1 MKQSI
6 LIVALI
12 ACALSTHA
20 QKEGNVWHFG
30 MGAALDFNSG
40 TAVVSSP
47 SSMWTFEGCASI
59 ADADG
64 NLLFYT
70 NGGGRD
76 PILSGQTSGLIW
88 NREHNVM
95 YDMGNT
101 EGGGFSSAQ
110 SSVIVPKPGAPNQ
123 YYLFTMEEIEFNV
136 GGDVPSQ
143 PQGRGLSYFEIDMTL
158 NGGLGGVAN
167 YTGLAYVPSYE
178 GLCAVRHTNGSDYWI
193 IVHRSSANGLAVFP
207 LTAAGLGVPTLFT
220 LATSNAVIKAS
231 PDGKWVST
239 GSIGGQNLYSFDAAT
254 GVLDNQVILNVA
266 ARSAEFSPNSQRIF
280 TLGSDDQMSYF
291 DLTSPDINASQTPV
305 GNVPSA
311 GIINGQMQLAPDGK
325 IYFVQAA
332 FIEQSMYLSTIVC
345 PNSSPFL
352 ELKKITFPVVDDAIF
367 FGLPNFDNAIFRQ
380 DSDPPLFIDL
390 GEDILLCGN
399 ETTVLN
405 PGLSNVSYEWS
416 TGEQTETILVAEA
429 GTYIV
434 TVTANGCGVGI
445 DTIEVEQVEDL
456 LPNAGTD
463 TTICAGDLLLLDGM
477 GNGTLSWIPDTLVSN
492 ANIANPIFTGESN
505 STLVLSATLDGCTEQ
520 DTIFITVNE
529 SPNATVSPAD
539 TIINVGESV
548 QLFGMGLGDIS
559 WSPAA
564 GLSCV
569 NCLDPVASPEDST
582 IYVFTLTNA
591 NGCTDTAQAILRVI
605 PPDCMPEIPN
615 AFTPNGDGANDAF
628 QPIGEAIESYDLTIY
643 SRWGEVVYQGNTAWD
658 GRVNGLE
665 APSDVYVYRIVIWI
679 CGEEQ
684 QPPAK
689 EVTLLR

>member
-1 MKQSI
+1 MVLLLS
-6 LIVALI
+6 ALG
-12 ACALSTHA
+12 AQA

-30 MGAALDFNSG
+30 TGAALDFNAG

-59 ADADG
+59 ADANG

-76 PILSGQTSGLIW
+76 PILSGQTSGKIW
-88 NREHNVM
+88 NRDHNLM

-123 YYLFTMEEIEFNV
+123 YYLFTMEEIEFNA

-158 NGGLGGVAN
+158 NAGLGGVSN
-167 YTGLAYVPSYE
+167 YTGLAYVPTYE
-178 GLCAVRHTNGSDYWI
+178 GLCAVRHANGSDYWI

-220 LATSNAVIKAS
+220 LETSNAVIKAS

-239 GSIGGQNLYSFDAAT
+239 GSIGGLNLYAFDSAT
-254 GVLDNQVILNVA
+254 GVLSNQVIVNVG
-266 ARSAEFSPNSQRIF
+266 ARAAEFSPNSQRIF
-280 TLGSDDQMSYF
+280 TLGSDDQIRYF
-291 DLTSPDINASQTPV
+291 ELNSPDINASQTPV
-305 GNVPSA
+305 GVVPSG

-332 FIEQSMYLSTIVC
+332 FNEQSVYLSTIVC

-352 ELKKITFPVVDDAIF
+352 ELKKFTFPIVDNALF

-380 DSDPPLFIDL
+380 DGDPPLFIDL

-416 TGEQTETILVAEA
+416 TGEQTETILVSEA
-429 GTYIV
+429 GTYVV
-434 TVTANGCGVGI
+434 TVTASGCGVGI
-445 DTIEVEQVEDL
+445 DTIVIEKVENL
-456 LPNAGTD
+456 LPDAGTD
-463 TTICAGDLLLLDGM
+463 TTICAGDLLQLDGM
-477 GNGTLSWIPDTLVSN
+477 GNGALSWMPDSLVSD
-492 ANIANPIFTGESN
+492 ANIPNPIFTGESS
-505 STLVLSATLDGCTEQ
+505 STLILSATLDGCIEL
-520 DTIFITVNE
+520 DTIFIIVND
-529 SPNATVSPAD
+529 SPQATVSPAD
-539 TIINVGESV
+539 TSINFGESV
-548 QLFGMGLGDIS
+548 QLFGMGLGDIT
-559 WSPAA
+559 WSPEA

-591 NGCTDTAQAILRVI
+591 NGCTDTAQVIVRVI

-615 AFTPNGDGANDAF
+615 AFTPNGDGANDVF

-643 SRWGEVVYQGNTAWD
+643 SRWGAVVYQGNTAWD

-665 APSDVYVYRIVIWI
+665 APSDVYVYQIVIRI

-684 QPPAK
+684 QLPAK

>member
-6 LIVALI
+6 FVNLLLL
-12 ACALSTHA
+12 CALGAQA

-30 MGAALDFNSG
+30 TGAALDFSSG
-40 TAVVSSP
+40 TAVVSSL

-76 PILSGQTSGLIW
+76 PILSGQTSGKIW
-88 NREHNVM
+88 NREHNLM

-123 YYLFTMEEIEFNV
+123 YYLFTMEELEFNA
-136 GGDVPSQ
+136 GGDVPGQ

-158 NGGLGGVAN
+158 NAGLGGVSN

-178 GLCAVRHTNGSDYWI
+178 GLCAVRHANGSDYWI

-220 LATSNAVIKAS
+220 LETSNAVIKAS

-239 GSIGGQNLYSFDAAT
+239 GSIGGLNLYAFDSAT
-254 GVLDNQVILNVA
+254 GVLSNQVIVNVG

-280 TLGSDDQMSYF
+280 TLGSDDQIRYF
-291 DLTSPDINASQTPV
+291 ELNSPDINASQTIV
-305 GNVPSA
+305 GNVPSG

-332 FIEQSMYLSTIVC
+332 FVQQSIYLSTIVC

-352 ELKKITFPVVDDAIF
+352 ELNKFVFPVVNNALF

-380 DSDPPLFIDL
+380 DGDPPLFIDL

-399 ETTVLN
+399 ETTVLD

-416 TGEQTETILVAEA
+416 TGAQTETILVSEA
-429 GTYIV
+429 GTYVV
-434 TVTANGCGVGI
+434 TVTASGCGVGI
-445 DTIEVEQVEDL
+445 DTIVIEKVENL
-456 LPNAGTD
+456 LPDAGTD
-463 TTICAGDLLLLDGM
+463 TTICAGDLLQLDGM
-477 GNGTLSWIPDTLVSN
+477 GNGTLSWLPDTLVSN
-492 ANIANPIFTGESN
+492 ANIPNPIFTGESN
-505 STLVLSATLDGCTEQ
+505 STLILSATLDGCTEF
-520 DTIFITVNE
+520 DTIFIIVNE
-529 SPNATVSPAD
+529 SPQATVSPAD
-539 TIINVGESV
+539 TSINVGESV
-548 QLFGMGLGDIS
+548 QLFGMGLGDIT
-559 WSPAA
+559 WSPEA

-582 IYVFTLTNA
+582 TYVFTLTNA
-591 NGCTDTAQAILRVI
+591 NGCTDTAQVIVRVI

-615 AFTPNGDGANDAF
+615 AFTPNGDGANDSF

-643 SRWGEVVYQGNTAWD
+643 SRWGAVVYQGNTAWD
-658 GRVNGLE
+658 GRVNGLD
-665 APSDVYVYRIVIWI
+665 APSDVYVYQIVIRI

-684 QPPAK
+684 QLPAK